1 MALEQSYVMVSWAVL
16 LDSALYFLCNLP
28 IVQSYLLQAAE
39 QGKHTALF
47 LILQLA
53 SSLIC

>member
-1 MALEQSYVMVSWAVL
+1 MALEQSYLMVSWAVL

-47 LILQLA
+47 PILQLA